1 MSDENAKAAKIAKP
15 IFLGGLC
22 ALCVQDTRF
31 ALRLLRKTPVLSGA
45 IVLTIARST
54 GATL

>member
-1 MSDENAKAAKIAKP
+1 MSDENAKAAKVAKVHGLSG
-15 IFLGGLC
+15 LGD
-22 ALCVQDTRF
+22 LCVQDVRF